1 MQAVIL
7 AGGRGARLGDMT
19 LEIPKPMLLLGKK
32 PLLHHQIDLLSK
44 YGVKEIIILVNYLKD
59 PIMNYFGDG
68 SRFHVK
74 IRYFEEITPLGT
86 VGGIKEIEEW
96 LTGDFLV
103 LYGDVM
109 INMDLARLIAYH
121 QLKYSQCTL
130 VLHPNDH
137 PYDSDLVEINTTG
150 RVVAFH
156 SKPHDPEHTYHNL
169 VNAGA
174 YVLSPKVFP
183 FLEKGI
189 KADFGRDIFPGIFSR
204 LPMFGYRTTEYLK
217 DMGTPERLEKVR
229 QDLESGR
236 IGNSSYEYPQ
246 KAIFLDRDG
255 VLNVERSY
263 ISKPEELVLFD
274 FTPAAVRKINQS
286 GYLSIVVTNQ
296 SAIARNLCTEE
307 DIQEIHRSLETTLG
321 RDKAWLDGIYYCPH
335 HPDKGFPEENPKY
348 KIDCD
353 CRKPRTGMF
362 RKAAEDFNI
371 NMGDSFMIG
380 DSERDIQ
387 AGINAGCV
395 TLGVRTGYGIKKT
408 KVLPDFM
415 FNNLAEAVD
424 FIVDDPLRP
433 YFDKI
438 FAKYSE
444 FKESRPWVILIGGN
458 TRTGKS
464 TLASYLRLAFEKK
477 GQRTL
482 SVSLDNW
489 LLSESER
496 KQDMD
501 VYARF
506 RLPQIET
513 DLKMLFEGDTLYKTT
528 YVNHP
533 ERNAMPILLNPQ
545 GVSIILVEGVVALSS
560 PAIRGLADIRLFTTL
575 APEVFM
581 QRIEEYY
588 TWRGRSLADTALL
601 VEKRKT
607 DEYQLIEKESKFA
620 DMIINAYNS

>member
-7 AGGRGARLGDMT
+7 AGGRGTRLGDMT
-19 LEIPKPMLLLGKK
+19 LEIPKPMLMVGDK
-32 PLLHHQIDLLSK
+32 PLLHHQVELLGK
-44 YGVKEIIILVNYLKD
+44 CGVKDIIILVNYLKD
-59 PIMNYFGDG
+59 PIMKYFGNG
-68 SRFHVK
+68 SAFDVN
-74 IRYFEEITPLGT
+74 IQYFEELTPLGT
-86 VGGIKEIEEW
+86 VGGIKEIEAW

-109 INMDLARLIAYH
+109 INMDLSRLIAFH
-121 QLKYSQCTL
+121 QLKYSECTL

-137 PYDSDLVEINTTG
+137 PYDSDLVEINTSG
-150 RVVAFH
+150 RVVDFH
-156 SKPHDPEHTYHNL
+156 PKPHDPLETYHNL

-174 YVLSPKVFP
+174 YVLSPKIFP
-183 FLEKGI
+183 FLTKGL
-189 KADFGRDIFPGIFSR
+189 KADFGRDIFPKVFAR
-204 LPMFGYRTTEYLK
+204 LSMYGYRTTEYLK

-236 IGNSSYEYPQ
+236 IRNSSYEYPQ

-263 ISKPEELVLFD
+263 ISKPEELELFD

-307 DIQEIHRSLETTLG
+307 DIRAIHRSMETTLG
-321 RDKAWLDGIYYCPH
+321 QNKAWIDGIYFCPH

-371 NMGDSFMIG
+371 STGDSFMIG

-408 KVLPDFM
+408 KVLPDYM

-424 FIVDDPLRP
+424 FVVDDPLRP
-433 YFDKI
+433 YFHKI
-438 FAKYSE
+438 STAFGK

-477 GQRTL
+477 GLATL

-489 LLSESER
+489 LLSEPER

-506 RLPQIET
+506 QLPLIET
-513 DLKMLFEGDTLYKTT
+513 ELKKLVAGDTLYKTS

-533 ERNAMPILLNPQ
+533 ERKAQPLVLNPQ
-545 GVSIILVEGVVALSS
+545 GVRIILVEGVVALSS
-560 PAIRGLADIRLFTTL
+560 PAIRDLADLRLFTTL
-575 APEVFM
+575 TPDAFM
-581 QRIEEYY
+581 QRMKEYY
-588 TWRGRSLADTALL
+588 TWRGKSESDIALL

-620 DMIINAYNS
+620 DMIINAYSS

>member
-7 AGGRGARLGDMT
+7 AGGRGTRLGDMT
-19 LEIPKPMLLLGKK
+19 REIPKPMLLLEKK
-32 PLLHHQIDLLSK
+32 PLLHHQVDLLIK
-44 YGVKEIIILVNYLKD
+44 YGIRDIIILVNYLKE
-59 PIMNYFGDG
+59 PIMNYFRDG
-68 SRFHVK
+68 SAFDAR
-74 IRYFEEITPLGT
+74 IRYFEETTPLGT
-86 VGGIKEIEEW
+86 VGGIKEIEDW

-109 INMDLARLIAYH
+109 INMDLARLIAFH

-137 PYDSDLVEINTTG
+137 PYDSDLVETDTKN

-156 SKPHDPEHTYHNL
+156 PKPHDPGETYHNL

-174 YVLSPKVFP
+174 YVLSPKIFP
-183 FLEKGI
+183 FLEKGK
-189 KADFGRDIFPGIFSR
+189 KADFGRDIFPLIFNQLS
-204 LPMFGYRTTEYLK
+204 MFGYRTTEYLK
-217 DMGTPERLEKVR
+217 DMGTPERLDKVR
-229 QDLESGR
+229 HDLESGR
-236 IGNSSYEYPQ
+236 IRKSSYEYSQ

-263 ISKPEELVLFD
+263 ISKPEELELYD
-274 FTPAAVRKINQS
+274 FTAAAIRKINQS

-296 SAIARNLCTEE
+296 SAVARNLCTEE
-307 DIQEIHRSLETTLG
+307 DVRSIHRSMETTLG
-321 RDKAWLDGIYYCPH
+321 HDKAWLDGIYYCPH

-371 NMGDSFMIG
+371 STGDSFMIG

-408 KVLPDFM
+408 GVLPDYM
-415 FNNLAEAVD
+415 FKNLAEAVD

-433 YFDKI
+433 YFEI
-438 FAKYSE
+438 IYAKFKE
-444 FKESRPWVILIGGN
+444 FKEKRPWVILIGGN

-464 TLASYLRLAFEKK
+464 TLASYLRLAFEKNGRK
-477 GQRTL
+477 TL

-489 LLSESER
+489 LLPESDR

-513 DLKMLFEGDTLYKTT
+513 DLKNLIKGDTLYKTT

-533 ERNAMPILLNPQ
+533 ERNALPLILDPQ

-560 PAIRGLADIRLFTTL
+560 PGIRGLADLRLFTSL
-575 APEVFM
+575 HQDVFL
-581 QRIEEYY
+581 QRMEEYY
-588 TWRGRSLADTALL
+588 SWRGKSSADTTLL
-601 VEKRKT
+601 VEKRKK

-620 DMIINAYNS
+620 DMIINAYSS